1 MSSSGKAGVSM
12 SIFADSLRSWCLRI
26 AGGRAGRR
34 IDSMGYHEIR
44 NLGYWD
50 TADEYTCTGSYVT
63 EEVQYKSYF

>member
-1 MSSSGKAGVSM
+1 MAGVFVFISV
-12 SIFADSLRSWCLRI
+12 DSLRSWRLRI

-34 IDSMGYHEIR
+34 IDSMGCYEIR

-50 TADEYTCTGSYVT
+50 TADEYTCSGSYVT